1 MLDAKAVTKVVL
13 RSDAKNIVSDP
24 LCVFATAVEK
34 RHAFQQAVVG
44 KENCEV
50 CKDATTVEAEAQIK
64 NGRKF
69 LVVFAICHL
78 AYAPSSKELSQE
90 QREAKQRS
98 ILEHMKTLELVSTDF
113 PTTALQ
119 LMAKA
124 GGTAGEKAT
133 QQS

>member
-1 MLDAKAVTKVVL
+1 MLDAKAVTKAVL
-13 RSDAKNIVSDP
+13 RSDAKSVVSDHP
-24 LCVFATAVEK
+24 FVLKPAAEK

-44 KENCEV
+44 KEDCEM
-50 CKDATTVEAEAQIK
+50 CKDANAVAAEAQIK

-78 AYAPSSKELSQE
+78 AYASSSKELSKE

-113 PTTALQ
+113 PTTASQ
-119 LMAKA
+119 LLAKA
-124 GGTAGEKAT
+124 GSTPGEKAT
-133 QQS
+133 QS

>member
-13 RSDAKNIVSDP
+13 RSDAKNIVSDH

-44 KENCEV
+44 KEDCEM

-64 NGRKF
+64 SGRKF

-113 PTTALQ
+113 RTTVWQ
-119 LMAKA
+119 LLAKA
-124 GGTAGEKAT
+124 GSTPGEKAT
-133 QQS
+133 QS